1 MPIKQTFDVTGMT
14 CAACSSRVEKTT
26 NKVEGVYK
34 ANVNLL
40 KNSMEVEFEQDANVS
55 LVTQAIEVAV
65 DKAGY
70 GAIPRNPDRGG
81 IPTQLPL
88 GQKGNLHHESSGFDL
103 DDQGRFVSSSNT
115 QENTVR
121 ASNIAE
127 QERKAIFRR
136 LIISL
141 IYMVPLFYIS
151 MGHMF
156 GWPLPSFFLGPENAM
171 VWALTLFVLLI
182 PILCVNFK
190 FFRVGFRALIHASPN
205 MDSLIALGSGAS
217 TLYGLYALF
226 QMAFYAGHGNLEQV
240 HGCAMNLYFES
251 AAMILTLITL
261 GKYFEARAKG
271 KTTDSLSQLMD
282 LSPKQALRLENGVET
297 LVDVRQVR
305 VGDVLVVK
313 AGEAI
318 PVDGVVLEG
327 QGSVDE
333 SVITGESLP
342 VTKRT
347 GSLVTSATLNTSGW
361 FTMRAEHV
369 GSDTVLA
376 GIVRLV
382 DEATSSKAPIEKLA
396 DKISGVFVPVVIGIA
411 LVTFIVWMAL
421 GAEFPTALSY
431 AISVLV
437 ISCPCALG
445 LATPTALMV
454 GTGRGAVNG
463 ILIKNAEA
471 LETAQGVKTVVL
483 DKTGTI
489 TQGTPQVTE
498 LGIVGG
504 SGIAGDLGVSRDSGI
519 AGSSGTVGSLGAAG
533 GSGITGDL
541 GAAERS
547 GVRGASK
554 LLEFSLQEGPLS
566 FASVFSAQSA
576 EMQKKIIHLLQVI
589 GALEK
594 HSEHPLAKA
603 LMSLV
608 EQSNVAIGEVKNF
621 TQSAGEGVAG
631 EVGGHWC
638 LAGNARMMESHHIT
652 IDAAWTEEVAS
663 EGKTVLYIA
672 QDDVLLGYVAIA
684 DVVKPTSASAIKRL
698 REMGIKTVMLTGDAL
713 LTAEAIHKQV
723 DTDEVIAG
731 VLPADKEKIVRNLSQ
746 KGKVAMVGDG
756 INDAPALAR
765 ADVGIA
771 IGAGTDIAL
780 SSADVVLMH
789 SDLLDVPAA
798 LDLSRATLRNIKQNL
813 FWALFYNAL
822 CIPIAA
828 GALAFIGFSLNPMIA
843 AAAMSFSSVCVVTNA
858 LRLRRWKPK
867 TKAEVGMSY
876 VDGLDLGASNSSVS
890 DLGAPDLG
898 MSDSDVP
905 DLDSLD
911 TSDLSVS
918 GSASEANENTV
929 PNASCETSRKN
940 DDAKEVLGKE
950 ETMEKVLHV
959 EGMMCEKCVAHVKK
973 GLERVAGV
981 EEALVDLEA
990 KKATVKLS
998 AEVSDQ
1004 TLIDA
1009 VVEEGYEAK
1018 MA

>member
-26 NKVEGVYK
+26 NRVEGVRK

-55 LVTQAIEVAV
+55 LVTQAIEAAV

-81 IPTQLPL
+81 TPTQLPL
-88 GQKGNLHHESSGFDL
+88 GQEGNLHHESSGFDL

-141 IYMVPLFYIS
+141 IFMVPLFYIS

-156 GWPLPSFFLGPENAM
+156 GWPLPSFFLSPENAM

-240 HGCAMNLYFES
+240 HGYAMNLYFES

-347 GSLVTSATLNTSGW
+347 GSSVTGATLNTSGW

-504 SGIAGDLGVSRDSGI
+504 SGIAGESGA
-519 AGSSGTVGSLGAAG
+519 AGSSRTVGSLGAAG
-533 GSGITGDL
+533 DL
-541 GAAERS
+541 GATGGS
-547 GVRGASK
+547 GARGASK
-554 LLEFSLQEGPLS
+554 RTELSLQKGPLS
-566 FASVFSAQSA
+566 FDSVFSAQSA
-576 EMQKKIIHLLQVI
+576 EIQEKIIHLLQVI

-603 LMSLV
+603 LMSLM

-723 DTDEVIAG
+723 GTDEVIAG

-828 GALAFIGFSLNPMIA
+828 GALVFIGFSLNPMIA

-876 VDGLDLGASNSSVS
+876 VDGPDLGASNSSVS
-890 DLGAPDLG
+890 DLGASDLG

-998 AEVSDQ
+998 AEVPDQ